1 MEEKKQRSGSVT
13 KIRATLSNEFM
24 THADIRKAHPE
35 LADSQISMAISYLKR
50 NGLIEQEKRDRVN
63 AYGRKQINTYRLKNV

>member
-1 MEEKKQRSGSVT
+1 MEEKKPRSGSVT
-13 KIRATLSNEFM
+13 KIRATLGSEYM

-50 NGLIEQEKRDRVN
+50 NGMIEQQKTDRVN
-63 AYGRKQINTYRLKNV
+63 AFGRKQINTYRLKS